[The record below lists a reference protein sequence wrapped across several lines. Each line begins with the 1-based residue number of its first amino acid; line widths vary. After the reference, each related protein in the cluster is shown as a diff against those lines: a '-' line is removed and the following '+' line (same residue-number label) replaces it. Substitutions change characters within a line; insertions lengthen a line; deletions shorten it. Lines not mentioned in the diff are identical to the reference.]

1 MVRSIVR
8 WVVTVMLTA
17 SPVLGKCPAPCETKW
32 GQMTCADESW
42 PRDML
47 GRAGHP
53 SQCYDGL
60 AAGQKCRQRVSEM
73 LETRDDSNDRILH
86 EVSRE
91 SRDPER
97 PAGDDEE
104 RAAGHSRQMW
114 RVRHHYIQDR
124 ESVLISRARR
134 GQRRRPE
141 IVNSRIHTRTEAP
154 TAQRHTDVRTS
165 ADRKDGLVRPTSGHW
180 LLHGRGGTRLGTP
193 CLRPDAGGPV
203 VVPDSL
209 QRSHF

>member
-53 SQCYDGL
+53 SQCYDAL

-134 GQRRRPE
+134 RRPE

-193 CLRPDAGGPV
+193 CLRPDARGPV

>member
-1 MVRSIVR
+1 MR
-8 WVVTVMLTA
+8 WYAQLSDGSVTVMLTA
-17 SPVLGKCPAPCETKW
+17 SPVLGKCPAPRETKW

-104 RAAGHSRQMW
+104 RAAGHSRQCGECGTT
-114 RVRHHYIQDR
+114 IF
-124 ESVLISRARR
+124 
-134 GQRRRPE
+134 
-141 IVNSRIHTRTEAP
+141 RIGKA
-154 TAQRHTDVRTS
+154 S
-165 ADRKDGLVRPTSGHW
+165 
-180 LLHGRGGTRLGTP
+180 
-193 CLRPDAGGPV
+193 
-203 VVPDSL
+203 
-209 QRSHF
+209 